1 MLCPRQQYSNN
12 WNKFSSPLLSGASWC
27 TVRLAK
33 MNLVPH
39 PRELCFGGYRQRCSD
54 RAGTSKIRAS
64 NCSLDP
70 KDNPLCAQKCLLL
83 FKRCLILLI
92 PIPRYAML
100 AIFNLFDRFKVS
112 SSVCENSLTVVKTV
126 THTLYYHRVQS
137 QGMLS
142 IYADNFR
149 CNLATR
155 SLNLI
160 VLTDSGYPLMDRCL
174 NLVPG
179 YKRHR

>member
-1 MLCPRQQYSNN
+1 
-12 WNKFSSPLLSGASWC
+12 
-27 TVRLAK
+27 
-33 MNLVPH
+33 
-39 PRELCFGGYRQRCSD
+39 
-54 RAGTSKIRAS
+54 
-64 NCSLDP
+64 
-70 KDNPLCAQKCLLL
+70 
-83 FKRCLILLI
+83 
-92 PIPRYAML
+92 ML